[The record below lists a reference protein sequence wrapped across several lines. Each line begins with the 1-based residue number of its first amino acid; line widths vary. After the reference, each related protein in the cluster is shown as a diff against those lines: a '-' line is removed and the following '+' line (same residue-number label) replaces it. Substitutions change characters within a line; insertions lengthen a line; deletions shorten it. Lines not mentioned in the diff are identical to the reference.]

1 MKVNHSK
8 SEVVLVRDV
17 RVIDVLANILGC
29 KVGILSINYLSMPSG
44 LSFKVAVVW
53 NPIVEKME
61 RRLLG
66 WKKLYLSKVG
76 RMMLIKRMQ

>member
-1 MKVNHSK
+1 M
-8 SEVVLVRDV
+8 
-17 RVIDVLANILGC
+17 LANILGC
-29 KVGILSINYLSMPSG
+29 KVGILPINYLSMPSG
-44 LSFKVAVVW
+44 LPFKVTVVW
-53 NPIVEKME
+53 NPIVEKIE